1 MVTIAVAARPAT
13 HPSRKSDGTGPTLAE
28 VKSDGVKSVELTGG
42 SHTSSIP
49 CVALMVETASNVSTT
64 TFTGVRPTMN

>member
-1 MVTIAVAARPAT
+1 VTIAVAARPAT

-42 SHTSSIP
+42 SHTSSIS
-49 CVALMVETASNVSTT
+49 CVALMAGSKSNVSAS